1 MWWIVFT
8 AVDLYIGLVI
18 LKTMQPSVPPEKQK
32 RLKGPERVIVVLLAL
47 TAIAFVARLFHYWW

>member
-18 LKTMQPSVPPEKQK
+18 LKTMQPSTPPQKQK
-32 RLKGPERVIVVLLAL
+32 RLKRAERVIVVLLAL
-47 TAIAFVARLFHYWW
+47 TAVAFVAKLFHGRW